1 MRDTLSQPYVA
12 MLSIYLGIAGGLLY
26 SLFCVIKKTFKGA
39 LAKNICEIVYAL
51 VFGALC
57 FVAYYGL
64 LNLKLKVYYLW
75 GIILG
80 FLIYRAGIHR
90 LFLFIGR
97 GIGKIF
103 KKRQ

>member
-26 SLFCVIKKTFKGA
+26 HLFGLLKSAFRTK
-39 LAKNICEIVYAL
+39 LAKNICEIVYVL

-57 FVAYYGL
+57 FVAYYL
-64 LNLKLKVYYLW
+64 LLDMKLRLYYLW

-80 FLIYRAGIHR
+80 FLIYGAGIHR
-90 LFLFIGR
+90 LFLLIIG
-97 GIGKIF
+97 GIRKIF
-103 KKRQ
+103 KKPR